1 MGTFSG
7 QLNSNEI
14 FSALYNMIIS
24 QQVFADNIKGTNS
37 ALVDSARVDGS
48 LNGDTKLFY
57 STDVLRS
64 HAWGN
69 DNEATNLLAL
79 DRPNAPQV
87 QSITLNVFRQI
98 RLTTDQ
104 YLSKR
109 AWADEG
115 TFQNFTS
122 VMMGWIKETKRVY
135 DSTLYNSYI
144 GTAKGS
150 SNTATYNIPVGD
162 ITETGEDKRRL
173 EAQMIAQYLADLM
186 VNMTDISRDF
196 NDYKQL
202 RSYDKSEIRIVWNS
216 KWLNKITK
224 LDLPTIF
231 HKDGL
236 LEGLNKDVLP
246 SRYFGNINT
255 SAGSVTTNTNVRSLY
270 EADYTDSSSV
280 KHHIFAGDL
289 LPNNVSYLANTTY
302 TEDDTIIC
310 KVMTKLPPYM
320 SAFEVATSFFNPRSL
335 TENNYLTFGH
345 NTLEY
350 LKAFPLVE
358 VKAYTTPAQEEQQ
371 GAQPQ

>member
-14 FSALYNMIIS
+14 YSALYNMIIS

-48 LNGDTKLFY
+48 LNGDIKLFY

-69 DNEATNLLAL
+69 DAEATNLLAL
-79 DRPNAPQV
+79 DRPKAPECQK
-87 QSITLNVFRQI
+87 ITLDVFRQI

-109 AWADEG
+109 AWSDEG

-162 ITETGEDKRRL
+162 ITETGEEKRRL
-173 EAQMIAQYLADLM
+173 ECQMIAQYLADLM

-246 SRYFGNINT
+246 ARYFGNINT

-358 VKAYTTPAQEEQQ
+358 VKAYTTQTPTEA
-371 GAQPQ
+371 

>member
-1 MGTFSG
+1 MGAFNG

-24 QQVFADNIKGTNS
+24 QQVFAENIKGTNS
-37 ALVDSARVDGS
+37 ALVDSARVDGT
-48 LNGDTKLFY
+48 LYGDTKLYY

-69 DNEATNLLAL
+69 DAEATNLLAL
-79 DRPNAPQV
+79 DRPKAPECQK
-87 QSITLNVFRQI
+87 ITLDVFRQI

-109 AWADEG
+109 AWGNEG
-115 TFQNFTS
+115 AFQEFTS
-122 VMMGWIKETKRVY
+122 VMMGWIRETKRVY
-135 DSTLYNSYI
+135 DSTLYNVYI
-144 GTAKGS
+144 GTSTGA
-150 SNTATYNIPVGD
+150 SNKATLNIPVGD
-162 ITETGEDKRRL
+162 ITETGEEKRRL
-173 EAQMIAQYLADLM
+173 EAQMVAQYLADLM
-186 VNMTDISRDF
+186 VEMTDISRDF

-202 RSYDKSEIRIVWNS
+202 RSYDKSDIKIVWNA

-246 SRYFGNINT
+246 ARYFGTVATSGGTTSSTNT
-255 SAGSVTTNTNVRSLY
+255 SIRSMY
-270 EADYTDSSSV
+270 EDDFTDTSSV

-289 LPNNVSYLANTTY
+289 VPPSTVYNAGEVY
-302 TEDDTIIC
+302 TEDDDIIC
-310 KVMTKLPPYM
+310 KVFVKLPPYM

-350 LKAFPLVE
+350 LKAYPLIE
-358 VKAYTTPAQEEQQ
+358 VKAYTTPAQQEQ
-371 GAQPQ
+371 